1 VITYAFFAAAVGFG
15 FGKHS
20 IYVSHSSNTKLLQC
34 LFGVILT
41 GLWASAFSR
50 VSVALLLLDFAPSR
64 AWKYVLWASVIF
76 QIISLL
82 GTELVELFQCRPV
95 RAFWEFMP
103 GEKCNAPSVM
113 WTLGYVYTGSSLSSP
128 SNYSVPGSD
137 VGGGQ
142 GLACWVI

>member
-1 VITYAFFAAAVGFG
+1 
-15 FGKHS
+15 
-20 IYVSHSSNTKLLQC
+20 
-34 LFGVILT
+34 
-41 GLWASAFSR
+41 
-50 VSVALLLLDFAPSR
+50 
-64 AWKYVLWASVIF
+64 VLWFLIVFQLIAFLAS
-76 QIISLL
+76 
-82 GTELVELFQCRPV
+82 ELVELFQCIPV
-95 RAFWEFMP
+95 RAFWELVP